1 MERFYKKMQNRY
13 SLWWSLTL
21 ILSIIAVGLVNF
33 VFTNAI
39 VRPVIVMWFLFVCP
53 GMAVTRLLN
62 LKEGITEWALALALS
77 FSIDAIIAS
86 ILLYA
91 GMWSP
96 DGILVLLMAFCCCC
110 VIGQAIAGA
119 MRILDK

>member
-1 MERFYKKMQNRY
+1 MQNRY

-33 VFTNAI
+33 VFTNVI

-62 LKEGITEWALALALS
+62 LKEVIAEWALALALS

-96 DGILVLLMAFCCCC
+96 SGILVLLMAFCCCC
-110 VIGQAIAGA
+110 VIGQALIGA
-119 MRILDK
+119 MRILDKLA

>member
-1 MERFYKKMQNRY
+1 MQNRY

-33 VFTNAI
+33 VFTD
-39 VRPVIVMWFLFVCP
+39 VVFRPFIVMWFLFICP
-53 GMAVTRLLN
+53 GMAVTRLLH
-62 LKEGITEWALALALS
+62 LKEAITEWTLALALS

-96 DGILVLLMAFCCCC
+96 NGILVLLMAFCCCC
-110 VIGQAIAGA
+110 VIGQALAGA
-119 MRILDK
+119 MRILDRLV